1 MAKKTKKAKK
11 QRKLLLALLMLLL
24 TFVTLSTSTYAWFT
38 ANKTVTVSSINV
50 NVAAANG
57 LQISVDAIEWKAVV
71 TNDDIKRIINAKTG
85 EGTDSYPTAV
95 NQLPSSETSLAPVS
109 TVGTITD
116 GKMEMFLGEINAD
129 AQGTYK
135 LTSTK
140 STETNTTT
148 AGHFVTFDL
157 FFQVQSETQ
166 IYLTNLAKVVAGNTD
181 SGIHNAA
188 RVAFIIEGTKEA
200 GTAAGEIQAMAGGTD
215 AIIWEPNNDVHTAA
229 AVQHALNTY
238 GINTAIEGANPIS
251 YYGLKAA
258 FADGEL
264 LTSTNTDKFGQVTMD
279 ISTPAAGISET
290 AFKPVFTLPTGVTK
304 VRVYMWIEGQDVD
317 CENNASG
324 GDITFDLQFSSNSNV
339 SGT

>member
-1 MAKKTKKAKK
+1 MAKKNNKKAKK

-71 TNDDIKRIINAKTG
+71 TNDDIKRIITAK
-85 EGTDSYPTAV
+85 GTDTDTYPTAV

-116 GKMEMFLGEINAD
+116 GKMEMFLGEIDAD

-148 AGHFVTFDL
+148 GGHFVAFDL
-157 FFQVQSETQ
+157 FFQVQAETQ
-166 IYLTNLAKVVAGNTD
+166 IYLTNAAQVIAGNTD

-188 RVAFIIEGTKEA
+188 RVAFIIEGTKAA
-200 GTAAGEIQAMAGGTD
+200 GTAAGEIQTLAGGND

-238 GINTAIEGANPIS
+238 GLQTSTAGAAPIN

-258 FADGEL
+258 FSDGEL
-264 LTSTNTDKFGQVTMD
+264 LTSTNSDKFGQVTMD
-279 ISTPAAGISET
+279 ITTPAAGIEQT
-290 AFKPVFTLPTGVTK
+290 AFKPVFLLPAGVTK

-324 GDITFDLQFSSNSNV
+324 GDITFDLQFSSNSNI
-339 SGT
+339 SGS